1 MTQNS
6 PLVAVVGSTGTG
18 KSRLS
23 IELAIALRA
32 GLGSALRSWKNSK
45 IINADAM
52 QVYKGLDL
60 VTNKV
65 TESEMNGIEHTLFDF
80 RDLDHEYVITEWVTD
95 ATAEISTAHAN
106 NQLPIVVG
114 GTTYWVQH
122 LLFANGLTSL
132 KDSIHDPVHES
143 SISTSLIDLPSSLQQ
158 LFNNLPPRGDGVDET
173 MAFDLHNLLS
183 HLDPVTATRWHWKDT
198 RKVLRSLNIIRESN
212 KTVQDAYEA
221 QLDPI
226 SRQVISS
233 AENRGQMTGLNQ
245 AIGYKEFEA
254 YLNDTSRPQAE
265 FNRGVVQMKT
275 ATRQYAARQVKWLKS
290 RLLPAIAASSNV
302 HIVLLNIRDVECWET
317 DILKPSL
324 EHLKN
329 FLNGCPPPE
338 PEPGDLLRDFIE
350 EMRLSA
356 HQSDRRKIRCD
367 VCTTDSRKPVMLDE
381 KTEWDIHRKSR
392 THRRKESKDSRKEA
406 QLKRQEEI
414 PIVALDVHGS
424 HVHSFES
431 MPISSCFA
439 CSVFRRQEKT
449 WKYTTVLELLM
460 VQALRLRLHL
470 HYHHLDPA
478 HDPFLHAPSRSL
490 QPGRDHRFWAYQ
502 TTLWEPVHRFPHLYQ
517 RCRLHPAR
525 DPCPLLISWGSRAI

>member
-32 GLGSALRSWKNSK
+32 GIGSVLGSWKNSK

-226 SRQVISS
+226 SRQVPCYVLHALPTYISRYPAIVFWLYMDPNHLNPILDARIDKMVELGLKNEIEAMRKVISS

-290 RLLPAIAASSNV
+290 RLLPAISASSNV

-356 HQSDRRKIRCD
+356 Q
-367 VCTTDSRKPVMLDE
+367 
-381 KTEWDIHRKSR
+381 
-392 THRRKESKDSRKEA
+392 
-406 QLKRQEEI
+406 
-414 PIVALDVHGS
+414 
-424 HVHSFES
+424 
-431 MPISSCFA
+431 
-439 CSVFRRQEKT
+439 
-449 WKYTTVLELLM
+449 
-460 VQALRLRLHL
+460 
-470 HYHHLDPA
+470 
-478 HDPFLHAPSRSL
+478 
-490 QPGRDHRFWAYQ
+490 
-502 TTLWEPVHRFPHLYQ
+502 
-517 RCRLHPAR
+517 
-525 DPCPLLISWGSRAI
+525 

>member
-32 GLGSALRSWKNSK
+32 GIGSVLGSWKNSK

-226 SRQVISS
+226 SRQVPCYVLHALPTYISRYPAIVFWLYMDPNHLNPILDARIDKMVELGLKNEIEAMRKVISS

-302 HIVLLNIRDVECWET
+302 HIVLLNIRD
-317 DILKPSL
+317 
-324 EHLKN
+324 

-356 HQSDRRKIRCD
+356 Q
-367 VCTTDSRKPVMLDE
+367 
-381 KTEWDIHRKSR
+381 
-392 THRRKESKDSRKEA
+392 
-406 QLKRQEEI
+406 
-414 PIVALDVHGS
+414 
-424 HVHSFES
+424 
-431 MPISSCFA
+431 
-439 CSVFRRQEKT
+439 
-449 WKYTTVLELLM
+449 
-460 VQALRLRLHL
+460 
-470 HYHHLDPA
+470 
-478 HDPFLHAPSRSL
+478 
-490 QPGRDHRFWAYQ
+490 
-502 TTLWEPVHRFPHLYQ
+502 
-517 RCRLHPAR
+517 
-525 DPCPLLISWGSRAI
+525 

>member
-32 GLGSALRSWKNSK
+32 GIGSVLGSWKNSK

-198 RKVLRSLNIIRESN
+198 RKMPMKHNSILFQGKYHATFCMHYQRIFRYPAIVFWLYMDPNHLNPIL
-212 KTVQDAYEA
+212 DARIDKMVELGLKNEIEA
-221 QLDPI
+221 M
-226 SRQVISS
+226 RKVISS

-245 AIGYKEFEA
+245 AIG
-254 YLNDTSRPQAE
+254 S
-265 FNRGVVQMKT
+265 
-275 ATRQYAARQVKWLKS
+275 
-290 RLLPAIAASSNV
+290 
-302 HIVLLNIRDVECWET
+302 
-317 DILKPSL
+317 
-324 EHLKN
+324 
-329 FLNGCPPPE
+329 PPP
-338 PEPGDLLRDFIE
+338 PPP
-350 EMRLSA
+350 
-356 HQSDRRKIRCD
+356 
-367 VCTTDSRKPVMLDE
+367 TT
-381 KTEWDIHRKSR
+381 
-392 THRRKESKDSRKEA
+392 
-406 QLKRQEEI
+406 
-414 PIVALDVHGS
+414 
-424 HVHSFES
+424 
-431 MPISSCFA
+431 
-439 CSVFRRQEKT
+439 
-449 WKYTTVLELLM
+449 
-460 VQALRLRLHL
+460 
-470 HYHHLDPA
+470 HHLDPA
-478 HDPFLHAPSRSL
+478 HDPFLHDPSRSL
-490 QPGRDHRFWAYQ
+490 RPRLSHAAQRCGSQSTASPSLPEVPPPPRPRPLPPLDFFGVSGDLIAPGIAITPAGRDAAEVGATALGVGAEAGAGVDSLQ
-502 TTLWEPVHRFPHLYQ
+502 VHQKQKVHAACL
-517 RCRLHPAR
+517 LSALEEHHHPTQPIR
-525 DPCPLLISWGSRAI
+525 VH

>member
-32 GLGSALRSWKNSK
+32 GIGSVLGSWKNSK

-226 SRQVISS
+226 SRQVPCYVLHALPTYICRYPAIVFWLYMDPNHLNPILDARIDKMVELGLKNEIEAMRKVISS

-254 YLNDTSRPQAE
+254 YLNDISRPQAE

-275 ATRQYAARQVKWLKS
+275 ATRQYAARQVRWLKS

-302 HIVLLNIRDVECWET
+302 HIVLLNIRD
-317 DILKPSL
+317 
-324 EHLKN
+324 

-350 EMRLSA
+350 EVRLSA
-356 HQSDRRKIRCD
+356 Q
-367 VCTTDSRKPVMLDE
+367 
-381 KTEWDIHRKSR
+381 
-392 THRRKESKDSRKEA
+392 
-406 QLKRQEEI
+406 
-414 PIVALDVHGS
+414 
-424 HVHSFES
+424 
-431 MPISSCFA
+431 
-439 CSVFRRQEKT
+439 
-449 WKYTTVLELLM
+449 
-460 VQALRLRLHL
+460 
-470 HYHHLDPA
+470 
-478 HDPFLHAPSRSL
+478 
-490 QPGRDHRFWAYQ
+490 
-502 TTLWEPVHRFPHLYQ
+502 
-517 RCRLHPAR
+517 
-525 DPCPLLISWGSRAI
+525 

>member
-1 MTQNS
+1 MLKIPLKSKYFYSNLLFQRGFAKMTQNS

-32 GLGSALRSWKNSK
+32 GIGSVLGSWKNSK

-226 SRQVISS
+226 SRQVPCYVLHALPTYIS
-233 AENRGQMTGLNQ
+233 R
-245 AIGYKEFEA
+245 Y
-254 YLNDTSRPQAE
+254 
-265 FNRGVVQMKT
+265 
-275 ATRQYAARQVKWLKS
+275 
-290 RLLPAIAASSNV
+290 PAIVFWLYMDPNHLNPILDARIDKMV
-302 HIVLLNIRDVECWET
+302 ELGRCYYIWQGHIYSLDYGQVSKMK
-317 DILKPSL
+317 LKRC
-324 EHLKN
+324 E
-329 FLNGCPPPE
+329 
-338 PEPGDLLRDFIE
+338 
-350 EMRLSA
+350 RLYPA
-356 HQSDRRKIRCD
+356 
-367 VCTTDSRKPVMLDE
+367 L
-381 KTEWDIHRKSR
+381 KTEAK
-392 THRRKESKDSRKEA
+392 
-406 QLKRQEEI
+406 
-414 PIVALDVHGS
+414 
-424 HVHSFES
+424 
-431 MPISSCFA
+431 
-439 CSVFRRQEKT
+439 
-449 WKYTTVLELLM
+449 
-460 VQALRLRLHL
+460 
-470 HYHHLDPA
+470 
-478 HDPFLHAPSRSL
+478 
-490 QPGRDHRFWAYQ
+490 
-502 TTLWEPVHRFPHLYQ
+502 
-517 RCRLHPAR
+517 
-525 DPCPLLISWGSRAI
+525 

>member
-32 GLGSALRSWKNSK
+32 GLGSALGSWKNSK

-80 RDLDHEYVITEWVTD
+80 RDLDHEYVVTEWVTD

-226 SRQVISS
+226 SRQVPCYVLHALPTYSCRYPAIVFWLYMDPNHLNPILDARIDKMVELGLKNEIEAMRKVISS

-356 HQSDRRKIRCD
+356 Q
-367 VCTTDSRKPVMLDE
+367 
-381 KTEWDIHRKSR
+381 
-392 THRRKESKDSRKEA
+392 
-406 QLKRQEEI
+406 
-414 PIVALDVHGS
+414 
-424 HVHSFES
+424 
-431 MPISSCFA
+431 
-439 CSVFRRQEKT
+439 
-449 WKYTTVLELLM
+449 
-460 VQALRLRLHL
+460 
-470 HYHHLDPA
+470 
-478 HDPFLHAPSRSL
+478 
-490 QPGRDHRFWAYQ
+490 
-502 TTLWEPVHRFPHLYQ
+502 
-517 RCRLHPAR
+517 
-525 DPCPLLISWGSRAI
+525 